1 MEWRGWLGAAL
12 IAVILFAVGERAS
25 AQPIEGLYV
34 SSEAGVNLLMNQ
46 PIPPAPALGAVGG
59 GNLQYN
65 AGTAFQGAIGYGLGH
80 GWRIEVEG
88 DEMENTLSARAGA
101 LYPST
106 VKGAT
111 QTYGAMVNALFDLD
125 IGSRYVFP
133 YFGFGIGYQWTVFH
147 NLRVD
152 TPALGTT
159 LGLSGEGSNPA
170 GQGIVGLSFPVPGLV
185 GLSITTEYRFLG
197 MIGPE
202 SASAE
207 ITRGGSGP
215 QARGYQEISDTLNQT
230 FLLGIRYAFSVKPP
244 ASLGTSA
251 GGAP

>member
-1 MEWRGWLGAAL
+1 MGELLAASLPRLLPAAGAAL
-12 IAVILFAVGERAS
+12 AARLAAPLGLPWFFHLLRLARRYEEKGHPVWFA
-25 AQPIEGLYV
+25 GLRD
-34 SSEAGVNLLMNQ
+34 G
-46 PIPPAPALGAVGG
+46 AP
-59 GNLQYN
+59 
-65 AGTAFQGAIGYGLGH
+65 
-80 GWRIEVEG
+80 
-88 DEMENTLSARAGA
+88 
-101 LYPST
+101 
-106 VKGAT
+106 
-111 QTYGAMVNALFDLD
+111 FDLD

>member
-1 MEWRGWLGAAL
+1 MRGWLGAAL
-12 IAVILFAVGERAS
+12 IALFLLAAGHGAK

-46 PIPPAPALGAVGG
+46 PMPPNPALGVVGG

-65 AGTAFQGAIGYGLGH
+65 AGTAFTGAVGYGLGH
-80 GWRIEVEG
+80 GWRVEIEG

-101 LYPST
+101 LYPSS

-111 QTYGAMVNALFDLD
+111 QTYGMMANALFDLD

-147 NLRVD
+147 NLRVS
-152 TPALGTT
+152 TPATGTT
-159 LGLSGEGSNPA
+159 LGLGGEGSNPA

-197 MIGPE
+197 IIGPE
-202 SASAE
+202 SASA
-207 ITRGGSGP
+207 TLSRGGTGP
-215 QARGYQEISDTLNQT
+215 HASGYQELSDTLNQT

-244 ASLGTSA
+244 TLGTS
-251 GGAP
+251 GSAP

>member
-1 MEWRGWLGAAL
+1 MEMRGWLGAAL
-12 IAVILFAVGERAS
+12 IGLILSALAGGAA

-46 PIPPAPALGAVGG
+46 PIPPPAGLGAAGG

-80 GWRIEVEG
+80 GWRIELEG

-111 QTYGAMVNALFDLD
+111 QTYGVMANALFDLD

-147 NLRVD
+147 NLRVN

-159 LGLSGEGSNPA
+159 LGLGGEGSNPA

-197 MIGPE
+197 VIGPE
-202 SASAE
+202 SASA
-207 ITRGGSGP
+207 TLSRNGTGP
-215 QARGYQEISDTLNQT
+215 HAAGYQEISDTLNQT
-230 FLLGIRYAFSVKPP
+230 FLLGLRYAFSVKPP
-244 ASLGTSA
+244 ALATSPNA
-251 GGAP
+251 SP